1 MVVRF
6 FKEETMNEE
15 KLKEMQI
22 EQKAKELKAA
32 YQREW
37 AKKNPEKVKKSQKDF
52 WKRKAIAALE
62 AEQQNQK

>member
-1 MVVRF
+1 
-6 FKEETMNEE
+6 MNEE

-37 AKKNPEKVKKSQKDF
+37 AKKNPEKVKKSREDF